1 MSKTLK
7 ILYVTCDSVERAE
20 NLCRTLVSERLIAC
34 GNIIEGVRSIYRY
47 QGKTHEDSEAAV
59 LMKTSSH
66 KIAAAMKRIEE
77 LHSYDIPAVEV
88 WGVEDAPEPFKKW
101 VIKETL

>member
-1 MSKTLK
+1 MPETLK

-20 NLCRTLVSERLIAC
+20 NLCRTMVSERLIAC
-34 GNIIEGVRSIYRY
+34 GNIIPGVRSIYRY

-59 LMKTSSH
+59 LMKTSAE
-66 KIAAAMKRIEE
+66 KAPAAMRRICD

-88 WGVEDAPEPFKKW
+88 WGVEDAPEAFKKW
-101 VIKETL
+101 VLEETG

>member
-1 MSKTLK
+1 MSHTLK

-34 GNIIEGVRSIYRY
+34 GNIIPGVRSIYRY
-47 QGKTHEDSEAAV
+47 QGKIHEDSEAAV
-59 LMKTSSH
+59 LMKTSAE
-66 KIAAAMKRIEE
+66 KAPAAMKRITE

-88 WGVEDAPEPFKKW
+88 WAVEDAPEPFRKW
-101 VIKETL
+101 VLEETS